1 MSRNASVTLDWGDGT
16 YDFALK
22 WGQLAELQEKT
33 DAGPFVILQ
42 RLSNGYWKV
51 QDIANVIRLGLIGG
65 GMKPV
70 DALKLVR
77 TYVEDR
83 PPMENVLT
91 AQAILAAGVMGAPD
105 EDAVKKNGSPMES
118 ESTVSPTGKSDSL
131 SSTAPER

>member
-1 MSRNASVTLDWGDGT
+1 MSRNASVTLTWGDG
-16 YDFALK
+16 DHLFKLP
-22 WGQLAELQEKT
+22 WGQLAQLQEAC
-33 DAGPFVILQ
+33 DAGPFVILG
-42 RLSNGYWKV
+42 RLSDGTWKV
-51 QDIANVIRLGLIGG
+51 QDIASVIRFGLIGG

-105 EDAVKKNGSPMES
+105 EDAVKKNASPMEIA
-118 ESTVSPTGKSDSL
+118 STASPTENSASPI
-131 SSTAPER
+131 SSEPAP